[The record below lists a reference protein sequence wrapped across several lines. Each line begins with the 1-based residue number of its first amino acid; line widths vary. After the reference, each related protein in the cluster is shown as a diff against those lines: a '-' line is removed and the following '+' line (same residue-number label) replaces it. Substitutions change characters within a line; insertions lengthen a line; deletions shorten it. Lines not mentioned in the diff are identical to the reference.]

1 MRLNKF
7 NLKFVE
13 TIFIY
18 TYYADRKE
26 FIQYI
31 RQGERKP
38 RKQQKKKHHKN
49 KRRKNQQQN
58 DELGN
63 HNTCINFVFDR
74 KKESCGL

>member
-38 RKQQKKKHHKN
+38 RKQQKKNITKTKEEKTNN
-49 KRRKNQQQN
+49 KTMN
-58 DELGN
+58 
-63 HNTCINFVFDR
+63 
-74 KKESCGL
+74 